1 MQAVKYRYMKE
12 YYKRL
17 INLIAIAIAVLFETV
32 SFGYVWYAQYAPA
45 LYEHSQRFF
54 YRRGNWALIGL
65 YVLVLVLLTDAFD
78 GYKITYMRLRDIILS
93 HVPAIILA
101 NIIGYIEVVLVGVF
115 YISPKPLIL
124 LSLVQIVFI
133 MLWAYCTRRTY
144 VSLYPPRKLLLIY
157 GKYPYEHIITKMN
170 ERGNRYDVCEKISV
184 FEDMSEIEKLILKY
198 RGAVLADLPDERRN
212 TIIKFCSSN
221 AIRVYVTPKI
231 SDIMCRG
238 AEDIHLFDTPLFL
251 IRNNGIALDK
261 LIIKRLMDIAA
272 ALLGCII
279 LSPLL
284 ILIALAVKLYDGG
297 PVLYTQDR
305 LTRDG
310 VEFKMYKFRSMKVDA
325 EKEGARLAA
334 KGDSRIT
341 PVGSVIRR
349 FHVDELP
356 QLFNILKGDMSLV
369 GPRPE
374 RKQIADEYA
383 ETMPE
388 FKLRLMVKAGL
399 TGYAQ
404 VYGQYNTTPYDKLK
418 LDLTYIAN
426 YSLLMDVK
434 IILLTV
440 KILFVK
446 ENTEGVDADQK
457 TALKR

>member
-1 MQAVKYRYMKE
+1 MRE
-12 YYKRL
+12 YYKR
-17 INLIAIAIAVLFETV
+17 IVNLIAILLAVLFETA
-32 SFGYVWYAQYAPA
+32 SFGYLWFYIYAP
-45 LYEHSQRFF
+45 LIEMHMSRHFF
-54 YRRGNWALIGL
+54 RRGNWALIGL
-65 YVLVLVLLTDAFD
+65 YILILVLLTNAFD

-93 HVPAIILA
+93 HVPALVIG
-101 NIIGYIEVVLVGVF
+101 NVIGYIEICMVGGF
-115 YISPKPLIL
+115 YISPAPTAELC
-124 LSLVQIVFI
+124 LVQIVFI
-133 MLWAYCTRRTY
+133 ILWAFITRRIY
-144 VSLYPPRKLLLIY
+144 VWLYPPRKLLLIY
-157 GKYPYEHIITKMN
+157 GRYPYEHICGKMD
-170 ERGNRYDVCEKISV
+170 ERGDRYNICEKISV
-184 FEDMSEIEKLILKY
+184 FEDMSRIEKLIMKY

-212 TIIKFCSSN
+212 TIIKFCSANS
-221 AIRVYVTPKI
+221 IRVYVTPKI

-251 IRNNGIALDK
+251 IRNNGIAVDK
-261 LIIKRLMDIAA
+261 LFVKRIMDIASSLA
-272 ALLGCII
+272 GCII

-284 ILIALAVKLYDGG
+284 IIIALAVKLYDGG
-297 PVLYTQDR
+297 PVFYTQNR

-310 VEFKMYKFRSMKVDA
+310 REFKMYKFRSMKVDA

-341 PVGSVIRR
+341 PVGRVIRQL
-349 FHVDELP
+349 HVDELP

-374 RKQIADEYA
+374 RQQIADEYS

-388 FKLRLMVKAGL
+388 FKLRLKVKAGL

-426 YSLLMDVK
+426 YSILMDIK

-440 KILFVK
+440 KILFVR

>member
-1 MQAVKYRYMKE
+1 MKE

-17 INLIAIAIAVLFETV
+17 INLIAIAIAVLFEII
-32 SFGYVWYAQYAPA
+32 SFGYVWYMQYAPV
-45 LYEHSQRFF
+45 LYEHSHRYF
-54 YRRGNWALIGL
+54 YRRGNWALIGI
-65 YVLVLVLLTDAFD
+65 YILVLVLLTDAFD

-93 HVPAIILA
+93 HVPAIIIA

-115 YISPKPLIL
+115 YISPKPLVV
-124 LSLVQIVFI
+124 LSLVQTAFI
-133 MLWAYCTRRTY
+133 ILWAYLTRKTY
-144 VSLYPPRKLLLIY
+144 VRLYPPRRLLLIY
-157 GKYPYEHIITKMN
+157 GKYPYEHIISKMN
-170 ERGNRYDVCEKISV
+170 GHGNRYDICEKISI
-184 FEDMSEIEKLILKY
+184 FEDMSEIERLILKY
-198 RGAVLADLPDERRN
+198 RGVVLADLPDERRN
-212 TIIKFCSSN
+212 TVIKYCSSN

-238 AEDIHLFDTPLFL
+238 AEDVHLFDTPLFL
-251 IRNNGIALDK
+251 IRNNGISLDK
-261 LIIKRLMDIAA
+261 LIVKRLMDIAA
-272 ALLGCII
+272 SLAGCIV

-284 ILIALAVKLYDGG
+284 IVIALAVRLYDGG

-310 VEFKMYKFRSMKVDA
+310 REFKMYKFRSMKVNA
-325 EKEGARLAA
+325 EQEGARLAA
-334 KGDSRIT
+334 KEDSRIT
-341 PVGSVIRR
+341 PVGKIIRR

-356 QLFNILKGDMSLV
+356 QLFNILKGEMSLV

-374 RKQIADEYA
+374 RRQIAEEYA

-388 FKLRLMVKAGL
+388 FNLRLQVKAGL

-426 YSLLMDVK
+426 YSILMDIK

-446 ENTEGVDADQK
+446 ENTEGVDANQT
-457 TALKR
+457 TALKK